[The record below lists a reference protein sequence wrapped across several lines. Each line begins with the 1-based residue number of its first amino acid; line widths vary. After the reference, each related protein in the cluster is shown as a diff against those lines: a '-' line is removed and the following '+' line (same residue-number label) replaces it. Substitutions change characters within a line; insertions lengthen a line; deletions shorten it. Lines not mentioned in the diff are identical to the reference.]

1 MKILFVDDDPENV
14 TSTAAILKDALGAQ
28 TWVATTVEEALQI
41 LATERVDLLV
51 TDIFIPMGERPQ
63 GLLGPRATRKAE
75 QIEHLGGLVLLDE
88 LERLPGCKVLV
99 HTACV
104 DRALLEVLGER
115 SHQRVRKPAP
125 PEVLIDAIRELV
137 QERQWS
143 GS

>member
-1 MKILFVDDDPENV
+1 MRILFVDDDPENV
-14 TSTAAILKDALGAQ
+14 RTVATAISDALGAH
-28 TWVATTVEEALQI
+28 TAIATTVEEALQR
-41 LATERVDLLV
+41 LATEPVDLLV
-51 TDIFIPMGERPQ
+51 TDIFIPMGERPR
-63 GLLGPRATRKAE
+63 GLLGPRARRKAE

-115 SHQRVRKPAP
+115 SRHRVRKPAP
-125 PEVLIDAIRELV
+125 PEVLIDAILELMA
-137 QERQWS
+137 ERQWS